1 MVSDPFDD
9 GEGNDEDALK
19 KRRGAGAEDDQAQ
32 TGEDDLPDEDEDDDG
47 DGRAG
52 GKDTKGKKKKSG
64 KKKKKGK
71 ASLKGMALDDDD
83 EPEEGVVDKLKLMLL
98 SPFSLF
104 VPGKEDVQFKNTM
117 THKLRGGKDVGLK
130 AKHSTVDIAAQVAQ
144 GLPQGQGDGGGQQGE
159 GGSGA
164 AATIGAAAVALV
176 ASAAAAD
183 GATKVEAKAPVKDD
197 EKLRDDRPQ
206 RAQQKDEQPP
216 PPAAE
221 ERAPPASSKPAFQQE
236 EQTIASRA
244 PDIPDFDLYEIPQA
258 KGNDSVAFSQRDPSV
273 SHQAQM
279 EIRNDVVNPTN
290 ATAQP
295 DQPPP
300 SLKQAFNTAS
310 TDFSNIL
317 DNVVLRSGFSNDAGP
332 GAASSTA
339 PAVTQKLQT
348 PFGGV

>member
-9 GEGNDEDALK
+9 GEGKDEDAR
-19 KRRGAGAEDDQAQ
+19 KRLRDAQADDPSQ
-32 TGEDDLPDEDEDDDG
+32 TEDDLPADADDEEDEDG
-47 DGRAG
+47 EGRSG
-52 GKDTKGKKKKSG
+52 GKDTKGNKKKSG
-64 KKKKKGK
+64 KKKKKGS

-159 GGSGA
+159 GGGGSGA

-183 GATKVEAKAPVKDD
+183 GATKVEAKAPVKED
-197 EKLRDDRPQ
+197 EKPREDRLQ

-221 ERAPPASSKPAFQQE
+221 ERAPATPPKPAFEEQQ
-236 EQTIASRA
+236 QTIASRA
-244 PDIPDFDLYEIPQA
+244 PEIPDFDLYEMPQA
-258 KGNDSVAFSQRDPSV
+258 KSAGDAVAVSPRDPAV
-273 SHQAQM
+273 
-279 EIRNDVVNPTN
+279 T
-290 ATAQP
+290 TAAVRADP

-310 TDFSNIL
+310 ADFSNIL
-317 DNVVLRSGFSNDAGP
+317 DNVVLRSGFSNDA
-332 GAASSTA
+332 AASAAAPAA